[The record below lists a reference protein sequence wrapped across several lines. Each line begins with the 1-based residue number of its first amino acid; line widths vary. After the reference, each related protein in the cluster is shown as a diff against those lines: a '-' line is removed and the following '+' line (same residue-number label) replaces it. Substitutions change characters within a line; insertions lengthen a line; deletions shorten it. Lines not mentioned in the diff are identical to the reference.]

1 MATIKRY
8 PNRKL
13 YDTQA
18 KRYVTLD
25 EIAGMI
31 RQGQDVEVVDHE
43 TGKDITSLVLSQ
55 IILGQER
62 QRSGFLPRALMT
74 SLIRAG
80 GDTLEFFLRSL
91 QQTLGLPPNHVEERL
106 RSLVDRG
113 VLSSEQAQ
121 EVLRALELPPRDRS
135 QVDQDL
141 ARLLQR
147 LNIPTQEDVAQ
158 LQVKLAELSR
168 QLAALADELDPPR

>member
-1 MATIKRY
+1 MPTIKRY

-31 RQGQDVEVVDHE
+31 RQGQDVEVIDHE
-43 TGKDITSLVLSQ
+43 TGKDITSLILSQ

-62 QRSGFLPRALMT
+62 RRSGFLPRSLMT

-91 QQTLGLPPNHVEERL
+91 QQTLNLAPDHVEERL

-113 VLSSEQAQ
+113 ILSPEQAQ
-121 EVLRALELPPRDRS
+121 EVIRALELPPRDRA
-135 QVDQDL
+135 QDENL
-141 ARLLQR
+141 AQLLQR

-168 QLAALADELDPPR
+168 QLAALADELDDPR